1 MIGIIM
7 KLMKHIKN
15 DFFRVIL
22 GLLIM
27 SISIL
32 TVSRIPEGVVEE
44 LNQAERIN
52 ILLVFIAGIGIMITG
67 LVPILMNVIHSL
79 LKTEGNKFIA
89 GVIVMCM
96 VFFIPPDSIY
106 RVIPMFGALLT
117 MNILFVKLMKNI

>member
-89 GVIVMCM
+89 GVIMMCM

-106 RVIPMFGALLT
+106 RVIP
-117 MNILFVKLMKNI
+117 

>member
-7 KLMKHIKN
+7 KLMKYIEN
-15 DFFRVIL
+15 DFFRVML
-22 GLLIM
+22 GLFIM

-32 TVSRIPEGVVEE
+32 TVLRIPEGVVEE
-44 LNQAERIN
+44 LNQADRIN

-89 GVIVMCM
+89 GVIMMCM